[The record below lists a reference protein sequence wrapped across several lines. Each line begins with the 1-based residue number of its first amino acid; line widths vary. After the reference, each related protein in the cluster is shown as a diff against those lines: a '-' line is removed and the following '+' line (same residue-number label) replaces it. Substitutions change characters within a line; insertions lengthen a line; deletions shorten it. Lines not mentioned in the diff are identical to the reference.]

1 MPNTTETNY
10 FPGTTQGKTKD
21 GKPTQRIILY
31 QVIRLVDEEGL
42 EVDWKKE
49 DIEID
54 CEKLWKLVKVVDD
67 LVVKK
72 GDK

>member
-1 MPNTTETNY
+1 
-10 FPGTTQGKTKD
+10 
-21 GKPTQRIILY
+21 
-31 QVIRLVDEEGL
+31 VDEEGF
-42 EVDWKKE
+42 EEDWKKE

-54 CEKLWKLVKVVDD
+54 CEKLWKLVEVVDD

>member
-1 MPNTTETNY
+1 MPNTTETDY
-10 FPGTTQGKTKD
+10 FIGTTQGKTKD
-21 GKPTQRIILY
+21 GKLTHRIIVS
-31 QVIRLVDEEGL
+31 QVIRLVDEEGF
-42 EVDWKKE
+42 EEDWKKE

-72 GDK
+72 RD